1 MSSSKQADLTSRF
14 KKVADAVYV
23 DAKRSTVSSVASI
36 PLYFYG
42 LLLVLGWNELL
53 ALLRNPI
60 YVVTIIFS
68 ALVAYAVY
76 TLNLSGPV
84 EQVAR
89 SMLGTMFD
97 IVKDKLRSA
106 LEISQES
113 VPELIH
119 SGEHRTSTNDRRTRG
134 EDISMDELDS
144 GGKKHR

>member
-1 MSSSKQADLTSRF
+1 MKQADLTSRF

-60 YVVTIIFS
+60 YVVTIVFS

-76 TLNLSGPV
+76 TFNLSGPV

-97 IVKDKLRSA
+97 IVKEKLRSA

-113 VPELIH
+113 VPELLH
-119 SGEHRTSTNDRRTRG
+119 SGDHRSKANNMTKG
-134 EDISMDELDS
+134 EETGLRLDELDKD
-144 GGKKHR
+144 GKKHL